1 MCSRYF
7 LDADGNIIAY
17 TFHVPLHERIR
28 KRFNIAPTQEAPV
41 VRTGADGAREVAM
54 LRWGLVPYWAK
65 DLKVGTRMI
74 NARSEGIEAK
84 PAFREAVKARRCVVP
99 ATGFFE
105 WRAPGEWNVGRA
117 PGEWNVGRGEPGRK
131 QPFAIT
137 LPGQQLFGF
146 AGLWERWKPPGG
158 EPVETFTIVTT
169 DANES
174 VARIHDRMPVI
185 LPMDAIDTWLT
196 APPDA
201 ARALLKPYE
210 GPVELRAVGTYV
222 SNVNHEG
229 PECLDDAPAW
239 PATPQQQSLL

>member
-17 TFHVPLHERIR
+17 TFRVPVHERIR

-41 VRTGADGAREVAM
+41 VRVGTDGAREVAM

-65 DLKVGTRMI
+65 DLKVATTMI

-84 PAFREAVKARRCVVP
+84 PAFRAAVKSRRCIVP

-105 WRAPGEWNVGRA
+105 W
-117 PGEWNVGRGEPGRK
+117 
-131 QPFAIT
+131 Q
-137 LPGQQLFGF
+137 
-146 AGLWERWKPPGG
+146 G

-169 DANES
+169 DADES

-196 APPDA
+196 APPDEARQLLEPYA
-201 ARALLKPYE
+201 A
-210 GPVELRAVGTYV
+210 PVELRAVGRFV
-222 SNVNHEG
+222 SNVRNEG
-229 PECLDDAPAW
+229 PECLDDARPDEGR
-239 PATPQQQSLL
+239 QQSLI

>member
-17 TFHVPLHERIR
+17 TFRVPVNDRIR

-41 VRTGADGAREVAM
+41 VRVREGEREVAL

-65 DLKVGTRMI
+65 DLKVGTKMI
-74 NARSEGIEAK
+74 NARAEGVETK
-84 PAFREAVKARRCVVP
+84 PAFREAVKSRRCIVP
-99 ATGFFE
+99 ASGFFE
-105 WRAPGEWNVGRA
+105 WQ
-117 PGEWNVGRGEPGRK
+117 GEPGRK

-137 LPGQQLFGF
+137 VGDQTLFAL
-146 AGLWERWKPPGG
+146 AGLWERWKPPDG

-169 DANES
+169 DANEA

-185 LPMDAIDTWLT
+185 LPPDAVETWLT
-196 APPDA
+196 APPEE
-201 ARALLKPYE
+201 ALAVLKPYA
-210 GPVELRAVGTYV
+210 GPVNLRPVGKYV

-229 PECLDDAPAW
+229 PECLTDAEPSW
-239 PATPQQQSLL
+239 DTPRQQSLL